1 MQEMAALVQQL
12 SVLVVGDHLDVR
24 VSAARFLKAS
34 GFIVFQAT
42 DARSAVRLL
51 GAVQMSAVLVD
62 GDHLP
67 DAATTDLLGFMAS
80 RSPRASLVY
89 LTARDPAAVHG
100 PGVTSVVHKP
110 CDPAQLLSVLRDLC
124 EVKLT
129 QS

>member
-1 MQEMAALVQQL
+1 MQQL
-12 SVLVVGDHLDVR
+12 SVLVIGDHLAVR

-42 DARSAVRLL
+42 DAPSAVRLL
-51 GAVQMSAVLVD
+51 GAVAMSAVLVD
-62 GDHLP
+62 GDHL
-67 DAATTDLLGFMAS
+67 AESATTDLLGFLAS

-89 LTARDPAAVHG
+89 LTARDPAAVSG
-100 PGVTSVVHKP
+100 SKGVTSIVRKP
-110 CDPAQLLSVLRDLC
+110 CDPARLLSVLRGLC